1 MPQERPPESVRPSS
15 RQDNLTTRSIGTP
28 TPLVRLRGSLAA
40 WRQGGAGN
48 AWGRALWWSCSDEGA
63 LRSKGAKLAE
73 RLQQAGI
80 SAKDTDMH
88 SVFQAIDRL
97 VLAKAPTEKD
107 WISEDSKQ
115 ATQQAWA
122 VLEMAMA
129 SGMNIN
135 QKHYNNYRDTPLH
148 RAVAAGHEHLTD
160 MLLRHGADPNARDGN
175 GYTPLSAALDGFAE
189 RVGGQES
196 REKTA
201 RQLIAHEKTNL
212 SLGRRQRTHYV
223 SSESEIQHYETS
235 ILAFTAKFPKLLVE
249 LTELGA
255 PTSWTVPGQEINRRK
270 SIPGDE
276 PTPAQSHVIFMVGHD
291 VWSEENEPLMARWL
305 SAVKDK
311 DGPLADIR
319 SAQGLTP
326 AMEFIQ
332 HGELLMGGWRGR
344 HEEEEYIEARVR
356 TSIQRFVDHG
366 LFRLADKTEH
376 GSTIW
381 HALFMKVDDSTLP
394 TARVLM
400 EYFPE
405 TRTLIGARN
414 DGGVAPADMLRHMRD
429 DGGEYISTPSG
440 KALAGNRTHYDKSW
454 NSTFDALL
462 AATQRQALHNVA
474 HDKPIER
481 PDVAPSRN
489 RPRL

>member
-1 MPQERPPESVRPSS
+1 MSPSS
-15 RQDNLTTRSIGTP
+15 HTP
-28 TPLVRLRGSLAA
+28 TLLVRLRGSWAA

-73 RLQQAGI
+73 RLQQACI

-88 SVFQAIDRL
+88 SVFQVIDRL
-97 VLAKAPTEKD
+97 ILAKPPTEKD

-115 ATQQAWA
+115 ATQQAWS
-122 VLEMAMA
+122 VLEMAME
-129 SGMNIN
+129 SGLNIN
-135 QKHYNNYRDTPLH
+135 QKHYNNYCDTPLH
-148 RAVAAGHEHLTD
+148 KAAAAGHEYLTA

-175 GYTPLSAALDGFAE
+175 GYTPLSAALEGFAE
-189 RVGGQES
+189 RVGSLES

-201 RQLIAHEKTNL
+201 RQLIAHKNTNL
-212 SLGRRQRTHYV
+212 SLGRKQRTHYV

-235 ILAFTAKFPKLLVE
+235 ILAFTSKFPKLLVE
-249 LTELGA
+249 LAELGA

-270 SIPGDE
+270 AIPGDE
-276 PTPAQSHVIFMVGHD
+276 AMPAASHVIFMADHD
-291 VWSEENEPLMARWL
+291 VWDEENEPLMARWL
-305 SAVKDK
+305 SVVKAK
-311 DGPLADIR
+311 DGAPAAIR

-332 HGELLMGGWRGR
+332 HGELLMGGRRGLS
-344 HEEEEYIEARVR
+344 EEEVEVRIR
-356 TSIQRFVDHG
+356 TSIQRLVDHG
-366 LFRLADKTEH
+366 LFRLTDKTEH

-400 EYFPE
+400 EHFPE
-405 TRTLIGARN
+405 TRALIGARN
-414 DGGVAPADMLRHMRD
+414 AGGVAPADMLRHMRD
-429 DGGEYISTPSG
+429 DGGEYITTPSVMV
-440 KALAGNRTHYDKSW
+440 LAGNRTHYDKSW

-462 AATQRQALHNVA
+462 AATQRQALHDVA
-474 HDKPIER
+474 HEKPIER
-481 PDVAPSRN
+481 PDDTPSRS
-489 RPRL
+489 RHRL